1 MLRYEANLYD
11 LLVYQMEVI
20 GIIGIT
26 EMEAQAV
33 CDALCMDDTSSLYYL
48 TKKEVLSLSCIST
61 EKRRRLWKLIE
72 EVIKDPR
79 FAPVIVMPS
88 FDV

>member
-1 MLRYEANLYD
+1 MLRYNANLYD

-20 GIIGIT
+20 GIT
-26 EMEAQAV
+26 EIEAQAV
-33 CDALCMDDTSSLYYL
+33 CDALCMDDTSNLYYL
-48 TKKEVLSLSCIST
+48 TKKEVMSLSCIST
-61 EKRRRLWKLIE
+61 EKKRQLWKLIE
-72 EVIKDPR
+72 EVKRDPR